1 MPLNPGL
8 TTANINIGSVQVEN
22 AAGTVINPSTE
33 ETSQSIAGL
42 NIPKYDYVSFSYDS
56 STQTTITFKTGG
68 SGGATVAT
76 LVLVYTDSTQNNLS
90 TVTKT

>member
-8 TTANINIGSVQVEN
+8 TSANISIGSVQVEN
-22 AAGTVINPSTE
+22 AAGTIINPATE

-42 NIPKYDYVSFSYDS
+42 NIPKYDYVAFTYNSA
-56 STQTTITFKTGG
+56 TQTTIVFKTGG
-68 SGGATVAT
+68 SGGTTVAT
-76 LVLVYTDSTQNNLS
+76 LVLVYTDSTQNYLS